1 MRFIAPEPGGNV
13 LKKVFMFVL
22 ILAVLFM
29 PMAGADDMIEE
40 VPASSIFEDVLPE
53 MVYGTE
59 PEINARSAI
68 VIDAESGR
76 VLFEKNAYIKRPMA
90 STTKVMTAIIALE
103 NCDLNEVVTV
113 SRNAA
118 LVNGSTI
125 NLTTGEKLTM
135 RELMYGLLLRS
146 GNDAAIAIAEHIG
159 GSVDGFAKMMNDK
172 AREIGAYNTK
182 FTTPHG
188 LDEEGHYST
197 AYDMALITRY
207 ALKNPVFNDIVGTRS
222 IQVGKRT
229 MNNTNEMLWGYE
241 GADGVKTGY
250 TGKAGRCLITSAT
263 RNGRRYISVVLFCDS
278 RDQRALSSK
287 KILDYAF
294 ERYFPQTLIKSEYIG
309 YVPVIRGNEKQLP
322 VYVEK
327 TITLPVTEIEK
338 NELYTRISLP
348 KSLHAPIRQ
357 KQIVGTLSV
366 FLGDEILCE
375 SVIRAGK
382 NIQSKT
388 VLQYILDVFIAWFKM
403 VKYA

>member
-90 STTKVMTAIIALE
+90 STTKVMTAIITLE

>member
-294 ERYFPQTLIKSEYIG
+294 DRYFPQTLIKSEYIG